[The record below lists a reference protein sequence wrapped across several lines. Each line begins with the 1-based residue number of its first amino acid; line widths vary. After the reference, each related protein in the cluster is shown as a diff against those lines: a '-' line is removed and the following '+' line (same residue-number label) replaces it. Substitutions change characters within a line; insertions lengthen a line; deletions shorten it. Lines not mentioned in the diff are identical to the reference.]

1 MSLLAEPVRP
11 ALLEAV
17 VQDAAGER
25 HRLGDLVGPVALV
38 VFLRHFG

>member
-1 MSLLAEPVRP
+1 MSVLVEPARP
-11 ALLEAV
+11 ALLDAV

-25 HRLGDLVGPVALV
+25 HRLGDLLGPLALV